1 MHLPPR
7 NPTVVRKENPRRA
20 MRGRLDLTPVSHQSS
35 VVSRQSSVISCTP
48 SGIPNTPSGTSKGRG
63 HQSEVEPEVVPQTEE
78 VSLPHIFEL
87 DHPTTIVEQPTEL
100 LESTTP
106 SDEVSVDDS
115 PLIATEE
122 VVDNLILENNE
133 MKEANT
139 MSDSTVITPGSG
151 QAVIT
156 TGDSD
161 NSRFWENTILRE
173 VNANFRELF
182 ESVTTNAT
190 ADAAAFKDAQA
201 TAYLVEGRI
210 NVQAALNAAAI
221 QVQAEKLAAA
231 SVLQASQNT
240 ATVQAA
246 IAKCCC
252 ETQEQIIASSQAVLN
267 RMNEIEIARQAT
279 LLSDEKQKVLVLQSQ
294 VIALGAT
301 PAASAR
307 IA

>member
-1 MHLPPR
+1 
-7 NPTVVRKENPRRA
+7 
-20 MRGRLDLTPVSHQSS
+20 MRGRLDLTPVTHQSS
-35 VVSRQSSVISCTP
+35 VVSRQSSVVT
-48 SGIPNTPSGTSKGRG
+48 R
-63 HQSEVEPEVVPQTEE
+63 QSEPEPELVPQLEAITEE
-78 VSLPHIFEL
+78 LTVEDSLPQVLEE
-87 DHPTTIVEQPTEL
+87 DHPTTIAEHLTEVV
-100 LESTTP
+100 ESTPP
-106 SDEVSVDDS
+106 SDETSVDDS

-122 VVDNLILENNE
+122 VADDLILENNE
-133 MKEANT
+133 QKEVNV

-156 TGDSD
+156 SGDSD
-161 NSRFWENTILRE
+161 DGKRFWENTILRE

>member
-1 MHLPPR
+1 MHMPSLEY
-7 NPTVVRKENPRRA
+7 RKPIRHN
-20 MRGRLDLTPVSHQSS
+20 SHQSTQFEKRENDAS
-35 VVSRQSSVISCTP
+35 TSAIASEEALVENKELHSKIDAVSTNVNVSEEPSAENEELQS
-48 SGIPNTPSGTSKGRG
+48 NTNGVLDE
-63 HQSEVEPEVVPQTEE
+63 HDEE
-78 VSLPHIFEL
+78 SLL
-87 DHPTTIVEQPTEL
+87 
-100 LESTTP
+100 
-106 SDEVSVDDS
+106 
-115 PLIATEE
+115 
-122 VVDNLILENNE
+122 LILNNGRR
-133 MKEANT
+133 KEDI
-139 MSDSTVITPGSG
+139 MSDSTVITPGAG
-151 QAVIT
+151 QAVISSS
-156 TGDSD
+156 DSD
-161 NSRFWENTILRE
+161 DGKRFWENTILRE

-240 ATVQAA
+240 AAILAA
-246 IAKCCC
+246 QAKCCC
-252 ETQEQIIASSQAVLN
+252 ETQEHITAAKQEVLN

-279 LLSDEKQKVLVLQSQ
+279 LLSDEKQKVLVLQAQ

>member
-1 MHLPPR
+1 MPYPPLEARLHKRSHRLTTDDNRPTKVGISILSPSAIEDTSVEPTSDTSALPTSECIVDQSAIIPSEVQVDA
-7 NPTVVRKENPRRA
+7 NELLSEQQPVLDEPPS
-20 MRGRLDLTPVSHQSS
+20 LDLNNHEL
-35 VVSRQSSVISCTP
+35 
-48 SGIPNTPSGTSKGRG
+48 KD
-63 HQSEVEPEVVPQTEE
+63 EVV
-78 VSLPHIFEL
+78 
-87 DHPTTIVEQPTEL
+87 
-100 LESTTP
+100 
-106 SDEVSVDDS
+106 
-115 PLIATEE
+115 
-122 VVDNLILENNE
+122 
-133 MKEANT
+133 

-161 NSRFWENTILRE
+161 DSKRFWENTILRE

-279 LLSDEKQKVLVLQSQ
+279 LLSDEKQKVLVLQAQ

>member
-1 MHLPPR
+1 MYLPPR
-7 NPTVVRKENPRRA
+7 NPTIVRKENPRRA
-20 MRGRLDLTPVSHQSS
+20 MRGRLDLTPVSYQSS
-35 VVSRQSSVISCTP
+35 VV
-48 SGIPNTPSGTSKGRG
+48 G
-63 HQSEVEPEVVPQTEE
+63 HQSEAELEPELLPPSEPITEISTIEVP
-78 VSLPHIFEL
+78 SPHAPES
-87 DHPTTIVEQPTEL
+87 DRPTTIAEQPTEVV
-100 LESTTP
+100 ESTSP
-106 SDEVSVDDS
+106 SNEAIVDDS

-122 VVDNLILENNE
+122 VVDALILEHNE
-133 MKEANT
+133 QKEVNT
-139 MSDSTVITPGSG
+139 MSDSTVITPGAG

-156 TGDSD
+156 ASEGGDKK
-161 NSRFWENTILRE
+161 FWENTILRE

-240 ATVQAA
+240 AAVQAA

-252 ETQEQIIASSQAVLN
+252 ETNEHITASSQAVLN